1 MNSALPVY
9 DWRVF
14 RAIANRVQ
22 LNVGNEWFANEGV
35 ENSNGSGE
43 RKSTIKREKTGAT
56 RRAFHCDNLH
66 PCDIDFPALGKLP
79 PPILLFPNT
88 RQTSHRTQYAK
99 YDVPVTPVDKSPLL
113 RPGHLENHLVFLPS
127 FEQEPP
133 LSRTNLEMNV
143 NTARREIRYDRV
155 NDRGTSARIE
165 RRKASARVATP
176 LWRTPAS
183 PRLDPAVPGLAPSP
197 PPRRP
202 TPPSA
207 HARTNRS
214 PSHLRYQHGWRGS
227 RTCGCREP
235 ASLMPRVNSI
245 RANKKKKGGRGRGE

>member
-1 MNSALPVY
+1 MQRDEPLTATTCT
-9 DWRVF
+9 RVTSISL
-14 RAIANRVQ
+14 R
-22 LNVGNEWFANEGV
+22 L
-35 ENSNGSGE
+35 EN
-43 RKSTIKREKTGAT
+43 
-56 RRAFHCDNLH
+56 F
-66 PCDIDFPALGKLP
+66 LP
-79 PPILLFPNT
+79 PYHYSLTPYT

-133 LSRTNLEMNV
+133 LSRTNLERNV

-245 RANKKKKGGRGRGE
+245 RANKKKKRGGGE